1 MASMGPSVQQQV
13 TGFLGR
19 LTGTQKM
26 MLGVVALGAIAAII
40 TLVTLVNAPSYAI
53 LFSNLSPE
61 DASKI
66 VTKLKDKDIQYV
78 LEDGGKTDHGAEA
91 ERV

>member
-13 TGFLGR
+13 NGFFGR

-66 VTKLKDKDIQYV
+66 VTKLKDKDIQYRS
-78 LEDGGKTDHGAEA
+78 GGWWQDDHGAET